1 MDKRPVVVG
10 NWKMELSHKSA
21 LEVFSALEKMMKEKE
36 FEVDVAV
43 CPSFPALHAIADLAK
58 HTALTVGAQNIHEED
73 RGAYTG
79 SVSVSQI
86 KDFVSWCI
94 VGHSEVRL
102 REHDSDEMVA
112 MKTRLLLTHGI
123 TPIVCIGET
132 QEQRFDEQTTQVL
145 LQQIDTLIGAL
156 DRVSLLKTVIA
167 YEPIWA
173 IGTGEMPDSNEVY
186 EVMLLIRKRIS
197 QKFDGDLAD
206 RVRLLY
212 GGSVKSDN
220 VGQYVAGAGA
230 DGVLVGG
237 ASIHP
242 RDFFE
247 IISNVSQH
255 YAR

>member
-1 MDKRPVVVG
+1 MDKRPVVIG

-36 FEVDVAV
+36 FLVDVAV
-43 CPSFPALHAIADLAK
+43 CPSFPALHAISELAK
-58 HTALTVGAQNIHEED
+58 NTAITIGAQNIHEED

-79 SVSVSQI
+79 SVSVSQV

-94 VGHSEVRL
+94 VGHSEVRA
-102 REHDSDEMVA
+102 REHDTNEQIA
-112 MKTRLLLTHGI
+112 QKTIVLLKHGI
-123 TPIVCIGET
+123 TPVVCVGESL
-132 QEQRFDEQTTQVL
+132 EQHQSEETMQVL
-145 LQQIDTLIGAL
+145 LEQIDSLISRL
-156 DRVSLLKTVIA
+156 DRVSVLKTVIA

-173 IGTGEMPDSNEVY
+173 IGSGEMPDSNSVY
-186 EVMLLIRKRIS
+186 EVMLLIRKCIS
-197 QKFDGDLAD
+197 QQFDPELAD

-220 VGQYVAGAGA
+220 VGQYVEGSGA

-242 RDFFE
+242 RDFFA
-247 IISNVSQH
+247 IISQVAAH